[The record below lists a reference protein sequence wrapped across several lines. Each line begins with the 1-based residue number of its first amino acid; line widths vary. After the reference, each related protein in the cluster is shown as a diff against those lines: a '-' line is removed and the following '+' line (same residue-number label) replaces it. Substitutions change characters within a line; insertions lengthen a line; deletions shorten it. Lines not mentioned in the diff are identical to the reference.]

1 MLDLIFISSMP
12 ASKEANSARWLGVMV
27 PPPIPN
33 SANCWSTA
41 SNSWPGFG
49 VVTGVVAA
57 EVGLGWGCQGYP
69 RSCTP
74 HHHPIADRPHPL
86 RPHPET
92 TPAPG
97 ASTTYG
103 IPQSSQTTRAPWG
116 PGRAI
121 PCHEGWERKH
131 QVWEGTLLHPLKFHK
146 TCCLSA

>member
-57 EVGLGWGCQGYP
+57 EVGLGWGPSTGALSGLSAFMYP
-69 RSCTP
+69 SSSSHCSP
-74 HHHPIADRPHPL
+74 CS
-86 RPHPET
+86 
-92 TPAPG
+92 PA
-97 ASTTYG
+97 AS
-103 IPQSSQTTRAPWG
+103 SSTTRAPWG

-131 QVWEGTLLHPLKFHK
+131 QVWEGTSLLHPLKFHK